1 MAKRR
6 RVRWDRV
13 AMVFGPLLLLIII
26 ICVSCGGSDKSKKS
40 PSEISA
46 EQPSSMDI
54 VEQTVPL
61 QSQPVMT
68 DTTVLSGTS
77 VTAAAADPAVNYKQE
92 LIVVIDAGHGGND
105 SGALNDPNN
114 PTRMEKDD
122 VLRLAQ
128 ATKKAFEKYPNI
140 RVIMTRETDV
150 FVELK
155 DRCSIAN
162 SAGADFFISLHR
174 NSALTGDGV
183 EIWINN
189 DAGGDN
195 TMDKLLA
202 TYIMELLKEVGI
214 SQDRGIKSGFRNS
227 SSNEQSNNYY
237 VNRNTDMP
245 SCLVE
250 MGFMSSETDNQ
261 NFDTHLEEY
270 ADAIATAVVE
280 LVTDRN
286 LFEVETIQ

>member
-13 AMVFGPLLLLIII
+13 IMVFGPLLLLILILFF
-26 ICVSCGGSDKSKKS
+26 SCGGSEKGKKD

-46 EQPSSMDI
+46 ESPSSMEI
-54 VEQTVPL
+54 AEQTG
-61 QSQPVMT
+61 
-68 DTTVLSGTS
+68 TTALPAET
-77 VTAAAADPAVNYKQE
+77 TAPADPAAVYKNE
-92 LIVVIDAGHGGND
+92 LIVVIDAGHGGKD
-105 SGALNDPNN
+105 AGALNDPNN
-114 PTRMEKDD
+114 PTRLEKDD
-122 VLRLAQ
+122 VLRLAL
-128 ATKKAFEKYPNI
+128 AVKKAFEKYPNI
-140 RVIMTRETDV
+140 RVIMTRETDE
-150 FVELK
+150 FIELK
-155 DRCSIAN
+155 DRCAIAN
-162 SAGADFFISLHR
+162 NAAADFFISIHR

-245 SCLVE
+245 SCLIE
-250 MGFMSSETDNQ
+250 MGFMSSEADNN
-261 NFDTHLEEY
+261 NFDTHLDEY
-270 ADAIATAVVE
+270 AEAIATAVVE

-286 LFEVETIQ
+286 LFDVETIE